1 MKASLIYSILAVHY
15 FCKSRCQ
22 VNWAYQ
28 IVTWKGKLTHQKIL
42 SIQVYK
48 LANYCYE
55 CVKFVQVPFLERGR
69 LRTQTQIW
77 WSITC

>member
-1 MKASLIYSILAVHY
+1 MLSKLGILICHFEGQPS
-15 FCKSRCQ
+15 
-22 VNWAYQ
+22 
-28 IVTWKGKLTHQKIL
+28 TPEIL

-55 CVKFVQVPFLERGR
+55 YVKFVQVPFLERGR